1 MRCTPSRLPA
11 GRTSIRAANGT
22 INASIVTGMSAAA
35 AHRLSRPS
43 IRNPPQTNS
52 RINTG
57 IAVHPGNP
65 FFSKNSIVPGNVKT
79 SGLSR
84 PWVNITAPTCD
95 SQDQNPQV
103 DTVLGEEMTIH
114 RNSRLRIKCYDQKKG
129 FRTRRHFVSFKKSG
143 AERLPSFARPFVD
156 AAEWPPA
163 LKRLERL
170 RPVQCKISLNG
181 SRLGPW
187 IRLTYGPPLLSDRR
201 PAPIDRPISCLILI

>member
-65 FFSKNSIVPGNVKT
+65 FFSKNSIVPGNVNT

-95 SQDQNPQV
+95 SQDQNPQI

-114 RNSRLRIKCYDQKKG
+114 RNSRLRIKCYDQQKG

-143 AERLPSFARPFVD
+143 AEAFAVLCSPFC
-156 AAEWPPA
+156 
-163 LKRLERL
+163 LTQRCGH
-170 RPVQCKISLNG
+170 QIISG
-181 SRLGPW
+181 
-187 IRLTYGPPLLSDRR
+187 
-201 PAPIDRPISCLILI
+201 